1 MSFNSLQRLIAENK
15 ISSIEA
21 LLPFLPTSFRS
32 KYALV
37 FRSRSLQESSYQN
50 PRVIIYG
57 NDANFILTF
66 NGSAEQNGFNTL
78 ETMEFDEK
86 KREFLFREI
95 AFPGKAGEKISV
107 SNANSERCIRCH
119 GANPRPIW
127 DTHPL
132 WPGSYGERYLDPL
145 STREQQGIHQFLL
158 NQAKHPRYSYL
169 EYPEIF
175 AKPSTFVPSTKNR
188 YEGNLRQ
195 SPNEELSRLLSTL
208 NGKRIV
214 SELRDSPN
222 FWPYRYSILAALDRE
237 CDSVTQYLPAF
248 LKQRAASEF
257 SDFSTLAE
265 KKNQEQEQLKRVR
278 AVSLQGQEPVKRDS
292 DLLSLHGLRFLAE
305 YGLGLSTA
313 EWTTALES
321 DTYDFSAP
329 QSMEAEIEAQLLPF
343 VSKGDPSLES
353 LAAVRKVSSSEKY
366 CAYLRRQSEQS
377 LHALSADSFHALK
390 RSSTAN
396 VGGKPVLLKRCI
408 SCHQGDEGP
417 AIAFDQPVELAASLA
432 RGTYPRGT
440 LLAEIEY
447 RLSPK
452 AGADSMPR
460 GLNISS
466 AERSDLEEYFRTLK
480 KLGEEK

>member
-1 MSFNSLQRLIAENK
+1 M
-15 ISSIEA
+15 
-21 LLPFLPTSFRS
+21 
-32 KYALV
+32 
-37 FRSRSLQESSYQN
+37 
-50 PRVIIYG
+50 YG

-66 NGSAEQNGFNTL
+66 NGAPEQKGFNTL

-86 KREFLFREI
+86 KREFLLREI
-95 AFPGKAGEKISV
+95 VFPEKVGEKINV
-107 SNANSERCIRCH
+107 SIVNSERCIRCH

-145 STREQQGIHQFLL
+145 STKEQQGIHQFLAI
-158 NQAKHPRYSYL
+158 QAKHARYSHL

-175 AKPSTFVPSTKNR
+175 AKPNTFVPSTKNR

-214 SELRDSPN
+214 KELRDSPN
-222 FWPYRYSILAALDRE
+222 FWRYRYSILAALDRD
-237 CDSVTQYLPAF
+237 CDSAPQYLPTAI
-248 LKQRAASEF
+248 KQKSAAEFSEF
-257 SDFSTLAE
+257 SANGE

-292 DLLSLHGLRFLAE
+292 DLLSLQGLRFLAE

-329 QSMEAEIEAQLLPF
+329 QSIEAEIEAQLLPL

-353 LAAVRKVSSSEKY
+353 LAAIRKVSSSEKY
-366 CAYLRRQSEQS
+366 CAYLRRQSELFLS
-377 LHALSADSFHALK
+377 ELSADSFHAMK
-390 RSSTAN
+390 RSSNASM
-396 VGGKPVLLKRCI
+396 GGKPVLLKKCI
-408 SCHQGDEGP
+408 SCHQGEEGP
-417 AIAFDQPVELAASLA
+417 AIAFDQPVELAASLN
-432 RGTYPRGT
+432 RGVYPHGN

-447 RLSPK
+447 RLSPR

-460 GLNISS
+460 GLNISNV
-466 AERSDLEEYFRTLK
+466 ERSELEEYFQSLK
-480 KLGEEK
+480 KLSEEK